1 MDCVD
6 DSLEKTG
13 ALATASCFRA
23 AVGQGTHANL
33 GLRAG
38 SVLEWLFRLCLAGAE
53 HIKIYLKIYHK
64 L

>member
-1 MDCVD
+1 MIHW
-6 DSLEKTG
+6 KKQG

-23 AVGQGTHANL
+23 AIGQGTHANL

-38 SVLEWLFRLCLAGAE
+38 SVLGWLFRLCLAGAE
-53 HIKIYLKIYHK
+53 YIKIYLKIYRK